1 MIEIHLC
8 AERKEVDEP
17 IFLCKWP
24 FWKCSDISTHTQ
36 MFNLAHI
43 SLRPPLSTMYNYV
56 IGGENPVC
64 NLDSTVRSPTMYAV
78 RGGRFYYSKKAEKKQ
93 NRSG

>member
-1 MIEIHLC
+1 MNIIFFFNQLLKWHSEATFDLTFNWDDIDKKNIKKCTGQDMIKMHLC

-43 SLRPPLSTMYNYV
+43 SLRPPLLYYVTM
-56 IGGENPVC
+56 
-64 NLDSTVRSPTMYAV
+64 
-78 RGGRFYYSKKAEKKQ
+78 
-93 NRSG
+93 

>member
-1 MIEIHLC
+1 MIEMHLC

-43 SLRPPLSTMYNYV
+43 SLRPPLSTM
-56 IGGENPVC
+56 
-64 NLDSTVRSPTMYAV
+64 
-78 RGGRFYYSKKAEKKQ
+78 
-93 NRSG
+93 

>member
-1 MIEIHLC
+1 MNIIFFFKPVPEMTLLSYIWSEIQLGMSFDKNSKKKCTRQDMIEMHLC

-43 SLRPPLSTMYNYV
+43 SLRPPLSTM
-56 IGGENPVC
+56 
-64 NLDSTVRSPTMYAV
+64 
-78 RGGRFYYSKKAEKKQ
+78 
-93 NRSG
+93 